1 MAERLAPT
9 KRHQFLHGGRVIYEW
24 DQTLTEVNMYI
35 PVPADMSA
43 KEIFCDISKQHV
55 KFGRKGNP
63 PFLDVSTGARAL
75 VVCRKLAQHAH
86 LSDSM
91 CHADGPVRACKGV
104 RLHLDSR

>member
-35 PVPADMSA
+35 SVPADMSA

-75 VVCRKLAQHAH
+75 VVC
-86 LSDSM
+86 SN
-91 CHADGPVRACKGV
+91 CCTACS
-104 RLHLDSR
+104 LDDDYVSCRWTCTGL